1 MLIWLIIAVTLALL
15 GVIELLLKFTIPF
28 IELRIVLL
36 FLLIIGMAYRLY
48 IMERSG
54 EKEALKQRI
63 RELEDRRR
71 ELEMGEGIS
80 ENNKR

>member
-36 FLLIIGMAYRLY
+36 FLLIMGMAYRLY
-48 IMERSG
+48 VMERSG
-54 EKEALKQRI
+54 EKETLKQRI

-71 ELEMGEGIS
+71 ELEMGEGD
-80 ENNKR
+80 

>member
-1 MLIWLIIAVTLALL
+1 MLIWLIIAVILALF

-36 FLLIIGMAYRLY
+36 FLLVIGMAYRLY

-54 EKEALKQRI
+54 EKEVLKQRI

-71 ELEMGEGIS
+71 ELEEEKVG
-80 ENNKR
+80 K

>member
-1 MLIWLIIAVTLALL
+1 MLIWLIIAVILALF

-36 FLLIIGMAYRLY
+36 FLLVIGMAYRLY

-54 EKEALKQRI
+54 EKEVLKQRI
-63 RELEDRRR
+63 RELEGRRR
-71 ELEMGEGIS
+71 ELEEEKVG
-80 ENNKR
+80 K

>member
-1 MLIWLIIAVTLALL
+1 MLIWLIIAITLASL
-15 GVIELLLKFTIPF
+15 GIIELLLNFTIPF
-28 IELRIVLL
+28 IELRIALL
-36 FLLIIGMAYRLY
+36 FLLVMGMAYRLY

-71 ELEMGEGIS
+71 ELEMGEGD
-80 ENNKR
+80 

>member
-1 MLIWLIIAVTLALL
+1 MLIWLIIAVILALF

-36 FLLIIGMAYRLY
+36 FLLVIGMAYRLY

-54 EKEALKQRI
+54 EKEVLKQRI

-71 ELEMGEGIS
+71 ELEMGEGD
-80 ENNKR
+80 

>member
-1 MLIWLIIAVTLALL
+1 LLIWLIIAVILALF

-36 FLLIIGMAYRLY
+36 FLLVIGMAYRLY

-54 EKEALKQRI
+54 EKEVLKQRI

-71 ELEMGEGIS
+71 ELEEEKVG
-80 ENNKR
+80 K

>member
-36 FLLIIGMAYRLY
+36 FLLIMGMAYRLY
-48 IMERSG
+48 VMERSG

-71 ELEMGEGIS
+71 ELEMGEGD
-80 ENNKR
+80 

>member
-1 MLIWLIIAVTLALL
+1 LLIWLIIAITLASL
-15 GVIELLLKFTIPF
+15 GIIELLLNFTIPF
-28 IELRIVLL
+28 IELRIALL
-36 FLLIIGMAYRLY
+36 FLLVMGMAYRLY

-71 ELEMGEGIS
+71 ELEMGEGD
-80 ENNKR
+80 